1 MYLLDFWC
9 QQQGVIQVIRLI
21 KTGLSVIRW
30 VVPIGL
36 IVMTGLDV
44 FKKVIN
50 PDDKDG
56 QKKILNRLIAA
67 IIVFFVPLLVRFV
80 LKLVSVGGG
89 SNNIS
94 SCWES
99 VR

>member
-1 MYLLDFWC
+1 MYILDFWC
-9 QQQGVIQVIRLI
+9 GDPGVKSVISMI
-21 KTGLSVIRW
+21 KTLLSVIRW

-36 IVMTGLDV
+36 IFMTGLDI
-44 FKKVIN
+44 FKKVLN

-89 SNNIS
+89 NNNIS

-99 VR
+99 IK